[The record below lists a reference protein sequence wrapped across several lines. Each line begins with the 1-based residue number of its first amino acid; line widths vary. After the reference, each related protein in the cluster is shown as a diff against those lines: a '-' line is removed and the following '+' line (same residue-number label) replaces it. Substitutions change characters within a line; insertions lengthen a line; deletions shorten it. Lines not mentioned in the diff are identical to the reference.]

1 MENKTVNSKRLGS
14 KTKIFISFAIC
25 VVLLAQCE
33 YVRVM
38 SSQMVTP
45 IKEVDFPLGE
55 NRKISYHF
63 SSFLEKTYIIRLL
76 FEVELPRNPKT
87 MERSFSMK
95 DIPLDLSVRCFKL
108 NGKEEKLMFA
118 KHYSSTQDRYDS
130 SGWAP
135 KNPKRQDL
143 QDSFVFGHAFALGGF
158 DAPTGQYRCDFVDK
172 SSPNIKQEF
181 IHSWVSIFPSISF
194 K

>member
-108 NGKEEKLMFA
+108 NGKEERLMFA
-118 KHYSSTQDRYDS
+118 KHYSSTQDRYGS
-130 SGWAP
+130 NGWTP
-135 KNPKRQDL
+135 QNPKRK
-143 QDSFVFGHAFALGGF
+143 DSFGHAFALGGF
-158 DAPTGQYRCDFVDK
+158 DAATGQYRCDFVDK

-181 IHSWVSIFPSISF
+181 IHSSVSIIPYISF